1 MKKFI
6 VFALIAI
13 LSTSLFAAAYRITDV
28 TGRVFLGSSQEEVE
42 VGQILEEDTILNI
55 RPGSSITITPVEKT
69 EKRTFKKP
77 ANRISVRDIWVESY
91 IGKTKLNK
99 VKIASA
105 VAEDTATGTR
115 KAVVTAASRAS
126 EAKEDFEWDE

>member
-13 LSTSLFAAAYRITDV
+13 LSTSLFAASYRITDV
-28 TGRVFLGSSQEEVE
+28 TGRVYIGSSQEEVE
-42 VGQILEEDTILNI
+42 VGQILDEETILNV
-55 RPGSSITITPVEKT
+55 RPGSSITITPVEKI

-77 ANRISVRDIWVESY
+77 ANRISVREIWVESY